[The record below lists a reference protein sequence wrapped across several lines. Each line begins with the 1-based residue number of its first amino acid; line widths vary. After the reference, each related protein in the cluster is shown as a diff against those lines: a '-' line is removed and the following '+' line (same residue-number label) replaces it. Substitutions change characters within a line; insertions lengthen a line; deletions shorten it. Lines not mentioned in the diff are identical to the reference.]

1 MAVTKEPA
9 WRNTPMSAAANAD
22 PPADGIAWHA
32 VAVDDVVKRLATDTR
47 RGLEA
52 EKLIIRSSGSLR
64 SAVTAVKAGA

>member
-1 MAVTKEPA
+1 MAANKEPA
-9 WRNTPMSAAANAD
+9 WRNTPMSGTASAD
-22 PPADGIAWHA
+22 PTADGITWHA
-32 VAVDDVVKRLATDTR
+32 VAVDDVVKRLATDTG